1 LKVRWIFFGI
11 PLVVALSAA
20 GDEGWTAFDSREGV
34 IYEKRSV
41 AGSRFNEYRA
51 VVAVTSSPAETSRAV
66 WSAITESIPA
76 TVKKRTVISRAS
88 DEIVVYDQIRT
99 PVVSD
104 RDVTIRIR
112 RVVNG
117 DCIEIRFESANDLG
131 PPPAS
136 GFVRL
141 PVVRGKWA
149 LAPANSGTRVTY
161 ECYSEPGG
169 SIPAFLVRGAQ
180 QSEVAKDV
188 ERVLAHLARAR

>member
-1 LKVRWIFFGI
+1 VRWIALGL
-11 PLVVALSAA
+11 PLLVTITAVS
-20 GDEGWTAFDSREGV
+20 DEGWTTFDSRDGV
-34 IYEKRSV
+34 TYEKRSV
-41 AGSRFNEYRA
+41 PGSRFNEYRA
-51 VVAVTSSPAETSRAV
+51 ITAVATTPVETARAV
-66 WSAITESIPA
+66 WTAITDSIPP

-88 DEIVVYDQIRT
+88 DEIIIYDQIRT

-117 DCIEIRFESANDLG
+117 ADIEIRFESANELG

-141 PVVRGKWA
+141 PVVRGRWA
-149 LAPANSGTRVTY
+149 LASGAGGTHVVY
-161 ECYSEPGG
+161 QCYSEPGG

-188 ERVLAHLARAR
+188 ERVLTLLARSH